1 MTTFDTTTPTANPS
15 GEQRGGT
22 HPVVIGHLVMGLAFL
37 GVVAIWLAS
46 QYGDVSVQDVRWL
59 LPLPWV
65 FAGTVGLVAVV
76 LTSRR
81 RSAQRVV
88 APYAVDQAPMFRSEP
103 EATSDEVLTEPADDD
118 ATTPHLETPEEEQR

>member
-1 MTTFDTTTPTANPS
+1 MTTFDTTNPT

-46 QYGDVSVQDVRWL
+46 EYGDVSVQDVRWL

-65 FAGTVGLVAVV
+65 FAGTVGLLAVV

-88 APYAVDQAPMFRSEP
+88 TPYAVDEAPRFH
-103 EATSDEVLTEPADDD
+103 DDTP
-118 ATTPHLETPEEEQR
+118 TTIDDETPEEEQR

>member
-1 MTTFDTTTPTANPS
+1 MTTIDTTTPT

-37 GVVAIWLAS
+37 GVVTIWLVSEFA
-46 QYGDVSVQDVRWL
+46 DVSVHDVRWL

-65 FAGTVGLVAVV
+65 FAGTVGLLAVV
-76 LTSRR
+76 LAGRR

-88 APYAVDQAPMFRSEP
+88 APYAVD
-103 EATSDEVLTEPADDD
+103 EAHLVHDDTP
-118 ATTPHLETPEEEQR
+118 TTIHDETPEEEQR